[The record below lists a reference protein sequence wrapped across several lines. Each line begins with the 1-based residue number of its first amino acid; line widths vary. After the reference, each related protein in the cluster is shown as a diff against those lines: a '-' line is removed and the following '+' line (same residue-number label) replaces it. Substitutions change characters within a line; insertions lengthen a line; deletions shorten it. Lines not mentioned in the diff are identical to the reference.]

1 MKKEKQNK
9 ILKVG
14 EIESLFG
21 KNQGDSQKKA
31 STQIKNSENRSS
43 NQQFLNPIKVES
55 KFNVN
60 MFTEGISY
68 EKIDHNKYNKALSNL
83 NYLFAKDKTKN
94 NNQKKVEKIEKTGQI
109 SKKYLYER
117 ALYKEI
123 EIEIKLNKKSIDNDM
138 ISLKNYFLNENN
150 FIYYEYSNSRNITF
164 NKLSEGDMLSY
175 RYFYKN
181 YDNINIDNNL
191 FSNKEE
197 YIKQLDY
204 VNTLNNLFFKYN
216 INKKLFYIITPLY
229 AYSFDYN
236 KNIPLL
242 LTSSKSL
249 ETQLKKQDINIIKI
263 NVKNK
268 NSSEKR
274 KNSINKNTKKEN
286 AETKNNINDMNDN
299 DKSEEDEE
307 ELEVSNAGVPIGIS
321 QLYVGLFYNLFVN
334 NNALKP
340 FNIFSNFEFEGGIF
354 RRCKTHIIKIN
365 RNGENNTYERV
376 NIKIEGIIF
385 EENIINIIDYF
396 RNKLENSNY
405 NIRLNKIRSTGNFY
419 KKNKDDESSF
429 ERFEYKDNYKTKN
442 IKYLNSTKNI
452 NPKIIY
458 KDNKNFNF
466 DSFFR
471 TTSPGNYK

>member
-1 MKKEKQNK
+1 MKRKAERKAKSPIKIEKKTK
-9 ILKVG
+9 IIKKS
-14 EIESLFG
+14 EIDALFCKTQES
-21 KNQGDSQKKA
+21 SQKKA
-31 STQIKNSENRSS
+31 STQIKNSENKL
-43 NQQFLNPIKVES
+43 NEFLNPIRVES
-55 KFNVN
+55 KSNVK

-68 EKIDHNKYNKALSNL
+68 EKIDHNKYNKALSNF
-83 NYLFAKDKTKN
+83 NFLFAKENNK
-94 NNQKKVEKIEKTGQI
+94 NNQKKLEKIEKKGQI
-109 SKKYLYER
+109 SKQYLSER

-123 EIEIKLNKKSIDNDM
+123 EIEIKLNKKSIDNIM
-138 ISLKNYFLNENN
+138 SSLNNYFINENN

-191 FSNKEE
+191 YSSKEE

-216 INKKLFYIITPLY
+216 INKKLFYVITPLY

-249 ETQLKKQDINIIKI
+249 ETQLKKNDIIIIKI

-268 NSSEKR
+268 INEKR
-274 KNSINKNTKKEN
+274 KSSFSKNIKKEN
-286 AETKNNINDMNDN
+286 TETKNNSNDNIDN
-299 DKSEEDEE
+299 DKSDEDEE
-307 ELEVSNAGVPIGIS
+307 ELETNNLGVPIGIS

-340 FNIFSNFEFEGGIF
+340 FNIFSNFEFEGSTY
-354 RRCKTHIIKIN
+354 RKCKANIIKIKKS
-365 RNGENNTYERV
+365 GDNNNNYDRI

-385 EENIINIIDYF
+385 EENIINIIDF
-396 RNKLENSNY
+396 FKDKLEINNY
-405 NIRLNKIRSTGNFY
+405 NIRLNKIRSTGSFY
-419 KKNKDDESSF
+419 KENKEIESSF
-429 ERFEYKDNYKTKN
+429 ERFEFKENNFYYYKQ
-442 IKYLNSTKNI
+442 
-452 NPKIIY
+452 
-458 KDNKNFNF
+458 
-466 DSFFR
+466 
-471 TTSPGNYK
+471 

>member
-1 MKKEKQNK
+1 MKRKAERKAKSPIKIEKKTK
-9 ILKVG
+9 IIKKS
-14 EIESLFG
+14 EIDALFCKTQES
-21 KNQGDSQKKA
+21 SQKKA
-31 STQIKNSENRSS
+31 STQIKNSENKL
-43 NQQFLNPIKVES
+43 NEFLNPIRVES
-55 KFNVN
+55 KSNVK

-68 EKIDHNKYNKALSNL
+68 EKIDHNKYNKALSNF
-83 NYLFAKDKTKN
+83 NFLFAKENKK
-94 NNQKKVEKIEKTGQI
+94 NNQKKLEKIEKKGQI
-109 SKKYLYER
+109 SKQYLSER

-123 EIEIKLNKKSIDNDM
+123 EIEIKLNKKSIDNIM
-138 ISLKNYFLNENN
+138 SSLNNYFINENN

-191 FSNKEE
+191 YSSKEE

-216 INKKLFYIITPLY
+216 INKKLFYVITPLY

-249 ETQLKKQDINIIKI
+249 ETQLKKNDIIIIKI

-268 NSSEKR
+268 INEKR
-274 KNSINKNTKKEN
+274 KSSFSKNIKKEN
-286 AETKNNINDMNDN
+286 TETKNNSNDNIDN
-299 DKSEEDEE
+299 DKSDEDEE
-307 ELEVSNAGVPIGIS
+307 ELETNNLGVPIGIS

-340 FNIFSNFEFEGGIF
+340 FNIFSNFEFEGSTY
-354 RRCKTHIIKIN
+354 RKCKANIIKIKKS
-365 RNGENNTYERV
+365 GDNNNNYDRI

-385 EENIINIIDYF
+385 EENIINIIDF
-396 RNKLENSNY
+396 FKDKLEINNY
-405 NIRLNKIRSTGNFY
+405 NIRLNKIRSTGSFY
-419 KKNKDDESSF
+419 KENKEIESSF
-429 ERFEYKDNYKTKN
+429 ERFEFKENNFYYYKQ
-442 IKYLNSTKNI
+442 
-452 NPKIIY
+452 
-458 KDNKNFNF
+458 
-466 DSFFR
+466 
-471 TTSPGNYK
+471 

>member
-1 MKKEKQNK
+1 MKRKAERKAKSPIKIEKKTK
-9 ILKVG
+9 IIKKS
-14 EIESLFG
+14 EIDALFCKTQES
-21 KNQGDSQKKA
+21 SQKKA
-31 STQIKNSENRSS
+31 STQIKNNENKL
-43 NQQFLNPIKVES
+43 NEFLNPIRVES
-55 KFNVN
+55 KSNVK

-68 EKIDHNKYNKALSNL
+68 EKIDHNKYNKALSNF
-83 NYLFAKDKTKN
+83 NFLFAKENNK
-94 NNQKKVEKIEKTGQI
+94 NNQKKLEKIEKKGQI
-109 SKKYLYER
+109 SKQYLSER

-123 EIEIKLNKKSIDNDM
+123 EIEIKLNKKSIDNIM
-138 ISLKNYFLNENN
+138 PSLNNYFINENN

-191 FSNKEE
+191 YSSKEE

-216 INKKLFYIITPLY
+216 INKKLFYVITPLY

-249 ETQLKKQDINIIKI
+249 ETQLKKNDIIIIKI

-268 NSSEKR
+268 INEKR
-274 KNSINKNTKKEN
+274 KSSFSKNIKKEN
-286 AETKNNINDMNDN
+286 TETKNNSNDNIDN
-299 DKSEEDEE
+299 DKNDEDEE
-307 ELEVSNAGVPIGIS
+307 ELEKNNLGVPIGIS

-340 FNIFSNFEFEGGIF
+340 FNIFSNFEFEGSTY
-354 RRCKTHIIKIN
+354 RKCKANIIKIKKS
-365 RNGENNTYERV
+365 GDNNNNYDRI

-385 EENIINIIDYF
+385 EENIINIIDF
-396 RNKLENSNY
+396 FKDKLENNNY
-405 NIRLNKIRSTGNFY
+405 NIRLNKIRSTGSFY
-419 KKNKDDESSF
+419 KENKEIESSF
-429 ERFEYKDNYKTKN
+429 ERFEFKENNFYYYKQ
-442 IKYLNSTKNI
+442 
-452 NPKIIY
+452 
-458 KDNKNFNF
+458 
-466 DSFFR
+466 
-471 TTSPGNYK
+471 

>member
-1 MKKEKQNK
+1 MKRKAERKAKSPIKIEKKTK
-9 ILKVG
+9 IIKKS
-14 EIESLFG
+14 EIDALFCKTQES
-21 KNQGDSQKKA
+21 SQKKA
-31 STQIKNSENRSS
+31 STQIKNSENKL
-43 NQQFLNPIKVES
+43 NEFLNPIRVES
-55 KFNVN
+55 KSNVK

-68 EKIDHNKYNKALSNL
+68 EKIDHNKYNKALSNF
-83 NYLFAKDKTKN
+83 NFLFAKENNK
-94 NNQKKVEKIEKTGQI
+94 NNQKKLEKIEKKGQI
-109 SKKYLYER
+109 SKQYLRER

-123 EIEIKLNKKSIDNDM
+123 EIEIKLNKKSIDNIM
-138 ISLKNYFLNENN
+138 PSLNNYFINENN

-191 FSNKEE
+191 YSSKEE

-216 INKKLFYIITPLY
+216 INKKLFYVITPLY

-249 ETQLKKQDINIIKI
+249 ETQLKKNDIIIIKI

-268 NSSEKR
+268 INEKR
-274 KNSINKNTKKEN
+274 KSSFSKNIKKEN
-286 AETKNNINDMNDN
+286 TETKNNSNDNIDN
-299 DKSEEDEE
+299 DKSDEDEE
-307 ELEVSNAGVPIGIS
+307 ELETNNLGVPIGIS

-340 FNIFSNFEFEGGIF
+340 FNIFSNFEFEGSTY
-354 RRCKTHIIKIN
+354 RKCKANIIKIKKS
-365 RNGENNTYERV
+365 GDNNNYDRI

-385 EENIINIIDYF
+385 EENIINIIDF
-396 RNKLENSNY
+396 FKDKLEINNY
-405 NIRLNKIRSTGNFY
+405 NIRLNKIRSTGSFY
-419 KKNKDDESSF
+419 KENKEIESSF
-429 ERFEYKDNYKTKN
+429 ERFEFKENNFYYYKQ
-442 IKYLNSTKNI
+442 
-452 NPKIIY
+452 
-458 KDNKNFNF
+458 
-466 DSFFR
+466 
-471 TTSPGNYK
+471 

>member
-1 MKKEKQNK
+1 MKRKAERKAKSPIKIEKKTK
-9 ILKVG
+9 IIKKS
-14 EIESLFG
+14 EIDALFCKTQES
-21 KNQGDSQKKA
+21 SQKKA
-31 STQIKNSENRSS
+31 STQTKNSENKL
-43 NQQFLNPIKVES
+43 NEFLNPIRVES
-55 KFNVN
+55 KSNVK

-68 EKIDHNKYNKALSNL
+68 EKIDHNKYNKALSNF
-83 NYLFAKDKTKN
+83 NFLFAKENNK
-94 NNQKKVEKIEKTGQI
+94 NNQKKLEKIEKKGQI
-109 SKKYLYER
+109 SKQYLSER

-123 EIEIKLNKKSIDNDM
+123 EIEIKLNKKSIDNIM
-138 ISLKNYFLNENN
+138 PSLNNYFINENN

-191 FSNKEE
+191 YSSKEE

-216 INKKLFYIITPLY
+216 INKKLFYVITPLY

-249 ETQLKKQDINIIKI
+249 ETQLKKNDIIIIKI

-268 NSSEKR
+268 INEKR
-274 KNSINKNTKKEN
+274 KSSFSKNIKKEN
-286 AETKNNINDMNDN
+286 TETKNNSNDNIDN
-299 DKSEEDEE
+299 DKSDEDEE
-307 ELEVSNAGVPIGIS
+307 ELETNNLGVPIGIS

-340 FNIFSNFEFEGGIF
+340 FNIFSNFEFEGSTY
-354 RRCKTHIIKIN
+354 RKCKANIIKIKKS
-365 RNGENNTYERV
+365 GDNNNYDRI

-385 EENIINIIDYF
+385 EENIINIIDF
-396 RNKLENSNY
+396 FKDKLEINNY
-405 NIRLNKIRSTGNFY
+405 NIRLNKIRSTGSFY
-419 KKNKDDESSF
+419 KENKEIESSF
-429 ERFEYKDNYKTKN
+429 ERFEFKENNFYYYKQ
-442 IKYLNSTKNI
+442 
-452 NPKIIY
+452 
-458 KDNKNFNF
+458 
-466 DSFFR
+466 
-471 TTSPGNYK
+471 

>member
-1 MKKEKQNK
+1 MKRKAERKAKSPIKIEKKTK
-9 ILKVG
+9 IIKKS
-14 EIESLFG
+14 EIDALFCKTQES
-21 KNQGDSQKKA
+21 SQRKA
-31 STQIKNSENRSS
+31 STQIKNSENKL
-43 NQQFLNPIKVES
+43 NEFLNPIRVES
-55 KFNVN
+55 KSNVK

-68 EKIDHNKYNKALSNL
+68 EKIDHNKYNKALSNF
-83 NYLFAKDKTKN
+83 NFLFAKENNK
-94 NNQKKVEKIEKTGQI
+94 NNQKKLEKIEKKGQI
-109 SKKYLYER
+109 SKQYLSER

-123 EIEIKLNKKSIDNDM
+123 EIEIKLNKKSIDNIM
-138 ISLKNYFLNENN
+138 PSLNNYFINENN

-191 FSNKEE
+191 YSSKEE

-216 INKKLFYIITPLY
+216 INKKLFYVITPLY

-249 ETQLKKQDINIIKI
+249 ETQLKKNDIIIIKI

-268 NSSEKR
+268 INEKR
-274 KNSINKNTKKEN
+274 KSSFSKNIKKEN
-286 AETKNNINDMNDN
+286 TETKNNSNDNIDN
-299 DKSEEDEE
+299 DKSDEDEE
-307 ELEVSNAGVPIGIS
+307 ELETNNLGVPIGIS

-340 FNIFSNFEFEGGIF
+340 FNIFSNFEFEGSTY
-354 RRCKTHIIKIN
+354 RKCKANIIKIKKS
-365 RNGENNTYERV
+365 GDNNNNYDRI

-385 EENIINIIDYF
+385 EENIINIIDF
-396 RNKLENSNY
+396 FKDKLEINNY
-405 NIRLNKIRSTGNFY
+405 NIRLNKIRSTGSFY
-419 KKNKDDESSF
+419 KENKEIESSF
-429 ERFEYKDNYKTKN
+429 ERFEFKENNFYYYKQ
-442 IKYLNSTKNI
+442 
-452 NPKIIY
+452 
-458 KDNKNFNF
+458 
-466 DSFFR
+466 
-471 TTSPGNYK
+471 

>member
-1 MKKEKQNK
+1 MKRKAERKAKSPIKIEKKTK
-9 ILKVG
+9 IIKKS
-14 EIESLFG
+14 EIDALFCKTQES
-21 KNQGDSQKKA
+21 SQKKA
-31 STQIKNSENRSS
+31 STQIKNSENKL
-43 NQQFLNPIKVES
+43 NEFLNPIRVES
-55 KFNVN
+55 KSNVK

-68 EKIDHNKYNKALSNL
+68 EKIDHNKYNKALSNF
-83 NYLFAKDKTKN
+83 NFLFAKENNK
-94 NNQKKVEKIEKTGQI
+94 NNQKKLEKIEKKGQI
-109 SKKYLYER
+109 SKQYLSER

-123 EIEIKLNKKSIDNDM
+123 EIEIKLNKKSIDNIM
-138 ISLKNYFLNENN
+138 PSLNNYFINENN

-191 FSNKEE
+191 YSSKEE

-216 INKKLFYIITPLY
+216 INKKLFYVITPLY

-249 ETQLKKQDINIIKI
+249 ETQLKKNDIIIIKI

-268 NSSEKR
+268 INEKR
-274 KNSINKNTKKEN
+274 KSSFSKNIKKEN
-286 AETKNNINDMNDN
+286 TETKNNSNDNIDN
-299 DKSEEDEE
+299 DKSDEDEE
-307 ELEVSNAGVPIGIS
+307 ELETNNLGVPIGIS

-340 FNIFSNFEFEGGIF
+340 FNIFSNFEFEGSTY
-354 RRCKTHIIKIN
+354 RKCKANIIKIKKS
-365 RNGENNTYERV
+365 GDNNNYDRI

-385 EENIINIIDYF
+385 EENIINIIDF
-396 RNKLENSNY
+396 FKDKLEINNY
-405 NIRLNKIRSTGNFY
+405 NIRLNKIRSTGSFY
-419 KKNKDDESSF
+419 KENKEIESSF
-429 ERFEYKDNYKTKN
+429 ERFEFKENNFYYYKQ
-442 IKYLNSTKNI
+442 
-452 NPKIIY
+452 
-458 KDNKNFNF
+458 
-466 DSFFR
+466 
-471 TTSPGNYK
+471 

>member
-1 MKKEKQNK
+1 MKRKAERKAKSPIKIEKKTK
-9 ILKVG
+9 IIKKS
-14 EIESLFG
+14 EIDALFCKTQES
-21 KNQGDSQKKA
+21 SQKKA
-31 STQIKNSENRSS
+31 STQTKNSENKL
-43 NQQFLNPIKVES
+43 NEFLNPIRVES
-55 KFNVN
+55 KSNVK

-68 EKIDHNKYNKALSNL
+68 EKIDHNKYNKALSNF
-83 NYLFAKDKTKN
+83 NFLFAKENNK
-94 NNQKKVEKIEKTGQI
+94 NNQKKLEKIEKKGQI
-109 SKKYLYER
+109 SKQYLRER

-123 EIEIKLNKKSIDNDM
+123 EIEIKLNKKSIDNIM
-138 ISLKNYFLNENN
+138 PSLNNYFINENN

-191 FSNKEE
+191 YSSKEE

-216 INKKLFYIITPLY
+216 INKKLFYVITPLY

-249 ETQLKKQDINIIKI
+249 ETQLKKNDIIIIKI

-268 NSSEKR
+268 TNEKR
-274 KNSINKNTKKEN
+274 KSSFSKNIKKEN
-286 AETKNNINDMNDN
+286 TETKNNSNDNIDN
-299 DKSEEDEE
+299 DKSDEDEE
-307 ELEVSNAGVPIGIS
+307 ELETNNLGVPIGIS

-340 FNIFSNFEFEGGIF
+340 FNIFSNFEFEGSTY
-354 RRCKTHIIKIN
+354 RKCKANIIKIKKSSD
-365 RNGENNTYERV
+365 NNNNYDRI

-385 EENIINIIDYF
+385 EENIINIIDF
-396 RNKLENSNY
+396 FKDKLEINNY
-405 NIRLNKIRSTGNFY
+405 NIRLNKIRSTGSFY
-419 KKNKDDESSF
+419 KENKEIESSF
-429 ERFEYKDNYKTKN
+429 ERFEFKENNFYYYKQ
-442 IKYLNSTKNI
+442 
-452 NPKIIY
+452 
-458 KDNKNFNF
+458 
-466 DSFFR
+466 
-471 TTSPGNYK
+471 

>member
-1 MKKEKQNK
+1 MKRKAERKAKSPIKIEKKTK
-9 ILKVG
+9 IIKKS
-14 EIESLFG
+14 EIDALFCKTQES
-21 KNQGDSQKKA
+21 SQKKA
-31 STQIKNSENRSS
+31 STQTKNSENKL
-43 NQQFLNPIKVES
+43 NEFLNPIRVES
-55 KFNVN
+55 KSNVK

-68 EKIDHNKYNKALSNL
+68 EKIDHNKYNKALSNF
-83 NYLFAKDKTKN
+83 NFLFAKENNK
-94 NNQKKVEKIEKTGQI
+94 NNQKKLEKIEKKGQI
-109 SKKYLYER
+109 SKQYLSER

-123 EIEIKLNKKSIDNDM
+123 EIEIKLNKKSIDNIM
-138 ISLKNYFLNENN
+138 PSLNNYFINENN

-191 FSNKEE
+191 YSSKEE

-216 INKKLFYIITPLY
+216 INKKLFYVITPLY

-249 ETQLKKQDINIIKI
+249 ETQLKKNDIIIIKI

-268 NSSEKR
+268 TNEKR
-274 KNSINKNTKKEN
+274 KSSFSKNIKKEN
-286 AETKNNINDMNDN
+286 TETKNNSNDNIDN
-299 DKSEEDEE
+299 DKSDEDEE
-307 ELEVSNAGVPIGIS
+307 ELETNNLGVPIGIS

-340 FNIFSNFEFEGGIF
+340 FNIFSNFEFEGSTY
-354 RRCKTHIIKIN
+354 RKCKANIIKIKKS
-365 RNGENNTYERV
+365 GDNNNNYDRI

-385 EENIINIIDYF
+385 EENIINIIDF
-396 RNKLENSNY
+396 FKGELEINNY
-405 NIRLNKIRSTGNFY
+405 NIRLNKIRSTGSFY
-419 KKNKDDESSF
+419 KENKEIESSF
-429 ERFEYKDNYKTKN
+429 ERFEFKENNFYYYKQ
-442 IKYLNSTKNI
+442 
-452 NPKIIY
+452 
-458 KDNKNFNF
+458 
-466 DSFFR
+466 
-471 TTSPGNYK
+471 

>member
-1 MKKEKQNK
+1 MKRKAERKAKSPIKIEKKTK
-9 ILKVG
+9 IIKKS
-14 EIESLFG
+14 EIDALFCKTQES
-21 KNQGDSQKKA
+21 SQKKA
-31 STQIKNSENRSS
+31 STQIKNSENKL
-43 NQQFLNPIKVES
+43 NEFLNPIRVES
-55 KFNVN
+55 KSNVK

-68 EKIDHNKYNKALSNL
+68 EKIDHNKYNKALSNF
-83 NYLFAKDKTKN
+83 NFLFAKENNK
-94 NNQKKVEKIEKTGQI
+94 NNQKKLEKIEKKGQI
-109 SKKYLYER
+109 SKQYLRER

-123 EIEIKLNKKSIDNDM
+123 EIEIKLNKKSIDNIM
-138 ISLKNYFLNENN
+138 PSLNNYFINENN

-191 FSNKEE
+191 YSSKEE

-216 INKKLFYIITPLY
+216 INKKLFYVITPLY

-249 ETQLKKQDINIIKI
+249 ETQLKKNDIIIIKI

-268 NSSEKR
+268 TNEKR
-274 KNSINKNTKKEN
+274 KSSFSKNIKKEN
-286 AETKNNINDMNDN
+286 TETKNNSNDNIDN
-299 DKSEEDEE
+299 DKSDEDEE
-307 ELEVSNAGVPIGIS
+307 ELETNNLGVPIGIS

-340 FNIFSNFEFEGGIF
+340 FNIFSNFEFEGSTY
-354 RRCKTHIIKIN
+354 RKCKANIIKIKKS
-365 RNGENNTYERV
+365 GDNNNYDRI

-385 EENIINIIDYF
+385 EENIINIIDF
-396 RNKLENSNY
+396 FKGELEINNY
-405 NIRLNKIRSTGNFY
+405 NIRLNKIRSTGSFY
-419 KKNKDDESSF
+419 KENKEIESSF
-429 ERFEYKDNYKTKN
+429 ERFEFKENNFYYYKQ
-442 IKYLNSTKNI
+442 
-452 NPKIIY
+452 
-458 KDNKNFNF
+458 
-466 DSFFR
+466 
-471 TTSPGNYK
+471 

>member
-1 MKKEKQNK
+1 MKRKAERKAKSPIKIEKKTK
-9 ILKVG
+9 IIKKS
-14 EIESLFG
+14 EIDALFCKTQES
-21 KNQGDSQKKA
+21 SQKKA
-31 STQIKNSENRSS
+31 STQTKNSENKL
-43 NQQFLNPIKVES
+43 NEFLNPIRVES
-55 KFNVN
+55 KSNVK

-68 EKIDHNKYNKALSNL
+68 EKIDHNKYNKALSNF
-83 NYLFAKDKTKN
+83 NFLFAKENNK
-94 NNQKKVEKIEKTGQI
+94 NNQKKLEKIEKKGQI
-109 SKKYLYER
+109 SKQYLSER

-123 EIEIKLNKKSIDNDM
+123 EIEIKLNKKSIDNIM
-138 ISLKNYFLNENN
+138 PSLNNYFINENN

-191 FSNKEE
+191 YSSKEE

-216 INKKLFYIITPLY
+216 INKKLFYVITPLY

-249 ETQLKKQDINIIKI
+249 ETQLKKNDIIIIKI

-268 NSSEKR
+268 TNEKR
-274 KNSINKNTKKEN
+274 KSSFSKNIKKEN
-286 AETKNNINDMNDN
+286 TETKNNSNDNIDN
-299 DKSEEDEE
+299 DKSDEDEE
-307 ELEVSNAGVPIGIS
+307 ELETNNLGVPIGIS

-340 FNIFSNFEFEGGIF
+340 FNIFSNFEFEGSTY
-354 RRCKTHIIKIN
+354 RKCKANIIKIKKS
-365 RNGENNTYERV
+365 GDNNNNYDRI

-385 EENIINIIDYF
+385 EENIINIIDF
-396 RNKLENSNY
+396 FKDKLEINNY
-405 NIRLNKIRSTGNFY
+405 NIRLNKIRSTGSFY
-419 KKNKDDESSF
+419 KENKEIESSF
-429 ERFEYKDNYKTKN
+429 ERFEFKENNFYYYKQ
-442 IKYLNSTKNI
+442 
-452 NPKIIY
+452 
-458 KDNKNFNF
+458 
-466 DSFFR
+466 
-471 TTSPGNYK
+471 

>member
-1 MKKEKQNK
+1 MKRKAERKAKSPIKIEKKTK
-9 ILKVG
+9 IIKKS
-14 EIESLFG
+14 EIDALFCKTQES
-21 KNQGDSQKKA
+21 SQRKA
-31 STQIKNSENRSS
+31 STQIKNSENKL
-43 NQQFLNPIKVES
+43 NEFLNPIRVES
-55 KFNVN
+55 KSNVK

-68 EKIDHNKYNKALSNL
+68 EKIDHNKYNKALSNF
-83 NYLFAKDKTKN
+83 NFLFAKENNK
-94 NNQKKVEKIEKTGQI
+94 NNQKKLEKIEKKGQI
-109 SKKYLYER
+109 SKQYLRER

-123 EIEIKLNKKSIDNDM
+123 EIEIKLNKKSIDNIM
-138 ISLKNYFLNENN
+138 PSLNNYFINENN

-191 FSNKEE
+191 YSSKEE

-216 INKKLFYIITPLY
+216 INKKLFYVITPLY

-249 ETQLKKQDINIIKI
+249 ETQLKKNDIIIIKI

-268 NSSEKR
+268 INEKR
-274 KNSINKNTKKEN
+274 KSSFSKNIKKEN
-286 AETKNNINDMNDN
+286 TETKNNSNDNIDN
-299 DKSEEDEE
+299 DKSDEDEE
-307 ELEVSNAGVPIGIS
+307 ELETNNLGVPIGIS

-340 FNIFSNFEFEGGIF
+340 FNIFSNFEFEGSTY
-354 RRCKTHIIKIN
+354 RKCKANIIKIKKS
-365 RNGENNTYERV
+365 GDNNNNYDRI

-385 EENIINIIDYF
+385 EENIINIIDF
-396 RNKLENSNY
+396 FKDKLEINNY
-405 NIRLNKIRSTGNFY
+405 NIRLNKIRSTGSFY
-419 KKNKDDESSF
+419 KENKEIESSF
-429 ERFEYKDNYKTKN
+429 ERFEFKENNFYYYKQ
-442 IKYLNSTKNI
+442 
-452 NPKIIY
+452 
-458 KDNKNFNF
+458 
-466 DSFFR
+466 
-471 TTSPGNYK
+471 